1 MSRSRNER
9 LSIVS
14 SFVGR
19 RAGLVPASDGL
30 LKSEKI
36 EPVPRLGP
44 FPATYFMEDH
54 RKIRLEFHSFR
65 ILNSGMNEIT
75 GLPVFVQVAEMQSFV
90 AAGRILGISASAVGK
105 SIARLEERLGVRLF
119 HRSTRSMRLTQEGL
133 IFLDRCRR
141 ILSELKSAELELLGA
156 IELPR
161 GRLRVSLP
169 LASGLL
175 LPLICDF
182 MEQYSD
188 VELDLNFTNRNVDLI
203 EEGFDLA
210 IRVGALDDS
219 RLMARRC
226 TAFRL
231 ILVASP
237 EYVARRGCPNKASD
251 LSNHDCLHF
260 RFVRSGKVF
269 KWPISAVPGAPDI
282 RLPTRL
288 TTNENMML
296 IQAAKRGL
304 GIACVPDFTVRE
316 ALASGTLR
324 TFLEREVSQEIVWW
338 AVWPASPHT
347 SPKLSVFVDFLSQRL
362 QNTSDHHSAL
372 V

>member
-1 MSRSRNER
+1 
-9 LSIVS
+9 
-14 SFVGR
+14 
-19 RAGLVPASDGL
+19 
-30 LKSEKI
+30 
-36 EPVPRLGP
+36 
-44 FPATYFMEDH
+44 MEAQ
-54 RKIRLEFHSFR
+54 RKIRLEFLSFR
-65 ILNSGMNEIT
+65 IQNSGMNEIT

-105 SIARLEERLGVRLF
+105 SIARLEERVGVRLF

-133 IFLDRCRR
+133 IFLDRCQR
-141 ILSELKSAELELLGA
+141 ILSDLKSAELELSGA
-156 IELPR
+156 VELPR

-169 LASGLL
+169 LASGLAF
-175 LPLICDF
+175 PLICDF

-188 VELDLNFTNRNVDLI
+188 VELDLDFTNRNVDLI

-226 TAFRL
+226 AAFRL

-237 EYVARRGCPNKASD
+237 GYVARRGHPNKASD

-269 KWPISAVPGAPDI
+269 KWPIAAVPEAPDI
-282 RLPTRL
+282 RPSTRL
-288 TTNENMML
+288 TANENMML

-316 ALASGTLR
+316 ALASGALC

-338 AVWPASPHT
+338 ALWPASPRP
-347 SPKLSVFVDFLSQRL
+347 SPKLSAFVDFLSQRL
-362 QNTSDHHSAL
+362 QNASDQYNAL

>member
-1 MSRSRNER
+1 
-9 LSIVS
+9 
-14 SFVGR
+14 
-19 RAGLVPASDGL
+19 
-30 LKSEKI
+30 
-36 EPVPRLGP
+36 
-44 FPATYFMEDH
+44 
-54 RKIRLEFHSFR
+54 
-65 ILNSGMNEIT
+65 
-75 GLPVFVQVAEMQSFV
+75 
-90 AAGRILGISASAVGK
+90 
-105 SIARLEERLGVRLF
+105 
-119 HRSTRSMRLTQEGL
+119 MRLAHEGL
-133 IFLDRCRR
+133 NLLDRCRR

-237 EYVARRGCPNKASD
+237 EYIAPRGRPNKASD
-251 LSNHDCLHF
+251 LFQHDCLHL
-260 RFVRSGKVF
+260 
-269 KWPISAVPGAPDI
+269 
-282 RLPTRL
+282 RLV
-288 TTNENMML
+288 
-296 IQAAKRGL
+296 K
-304 GIACVPDFTVRE
+304 
-316 ALASGTLR
+316 
-324 TFLEREVSQEIVWW
+324 SQEV
-338 AVWPASPHT
+338 
-347 SPKLSVFVDFLSQRL
+347 L
-362 QNTSDHHSAL
+362 QLATFT
-372 V
+372 

>member
-1 MSRSRNER
+1 
-9 LSIVS
+9 
-14 SFVGR
+14 
-19 RAGLVPASDGL
+19 
-30 LKSEKI
+30 
-36 EPVPRLGP
+36 
-44 FPATYFMEDH
+44 
-54 RKIRLEFHSFR
+54 
-65 ILNSGMNEIT
+65 MNEIT

-90 AAGRILGISASAVGK
+90 AAGRIFGISASAVGK

-237 EYVARRGCPNKASD
+237 EYIARRGRPDKASD

-269 KWPISAVPGAPDI
+269 KWPISTVPGAPDI

-316 ALASGTLR
+316 ALASGTLC
-324 TFLEREVSQEIVWW
+324 TFLEPEVSQEIVWW

-362 QNTSDHHSAL
+362 QNTSDHRNAL

>member
-1 MSRSRNER
+1 
-9 LSIVS
+9 
-14 SFVGR
+14 
-19 RAGLVPASDGL
+19 
-30 LKSEKI
+30 
-36 EPVPRLGP
+36 
-44 FPATYFMEDH
+44 
-54 RKIRLEFHSFR
+54 
-65 ILNSGMNEIT
+65 
-75 GLPVFVQVAEMQSFV
+75 
-90 AAGRILGISASAVGK
+90 
-105 SIARLEERLGVRLF
+105 
-119 HRSTRSMRLTQEGL
+119 
-133 IFLDRCRR
+133 
-141 ILSELKSAELELLGA
+141 
-156 IELPR
+156 
-161 GRLRVSLP
+161 
-169 LASGLL
+169 
-175 LPLICDF
+175 

-237 EYVARRGCPNKASD
+237 EYIARRGRPNKASD

-316 ALASGTLR
+316 ALASGTLC

>member
-1 MSRSRNER
+1 
-9 LSIVS
+9 
-14 SFVGR
+14 
-19 RAGLVPASDGL
+19 
-30 LKSEKI
+30 
-36 EPVPRLGP
+36 
-44 FPATYFMEDH
+44 
-54 RKIRLEFHSFR
+54 
-65 ILNSGMNEIT
+65 MNEIT
-75 GLPVFVQVAEMQSFV
+75 GLPVFVQAAEMQSFV
-90 AAGRILGISASAVGK
+90 ASGRSLGISASAVGK

-237 EYVARRGCPNKASD
+237 EYIARRGRPNKASD

-269 KWPISAVPGAPDI
+269 NWPISPVPGAPDI

-316 ALASGTLR
+316 ALASGTLC

-362 QNTSDHHSAL
+362 QNTSDHRNAL

>member
-1 MSRSRNER
+1 
-9 LSIVS
+9 
-14 SFVGR
+14 
-19 RAGLVPASDGL
+19 
-30 LKSEKI
+30 
-36 EPVPRLGP
+36 
-44 FPATYFMEDH
+44 
-54 RKIRLEFHSFR
+54 
-65 ILNSGMNEIT
+65 MNEMT

-105 SIARLEERLGVRLF
+105 SIASLEKRLGVRLF

-133 IFLDRCRR
+133 IFFDRCRR
-141 ILSELKSAELELLGA
+141 ILNEIKSAELELLGA
-156 IELPR
+156 VELPR

-237 EYVARRGCPNKASD
+237 EYIARRGRPSKASD

-269 KWPISAVPGAPDI
+269 KWPISAVPEAPDI

-316 ALASGTLR
+316 ALASGTLC
-324 TFLEREVSQEIVWW
+324 TFLEREVSREIVWW

-362 QNTSDHHSAL
+362 QNTSDHPNAL

>member
-1 MSRSRNER
+1 
-9 LSIVS
+9 
-14 SFVGR
+14 
-19 RAGLVPASDGL
+19 
-30 LKSEKI
+30 
-36 EPVPRLGP
+36 
-44 FPATYFMEDH
+44 
-54 RKIRLEFHSFR
+54 
-65 ILNSGMNEIT
+65 MNEIT

-90 AAGRILGISASAVGK
+90 AAGRTLGISASAVGK

-141 ILSELKSAELELLGA
+141 ILNELKSAELELLGA

-237 EYVARRGCPNKASD
+237 EYIARRGRPNKASD

-260 RFVRSGKVF
+260 RFVRSGTVF

-316 ALASGTLR
+316 ALASGTLC

-362 QNTSDHHSAL
+362 QNTGDHHKAL

>member
-1 MSRSRNER
+1 
-9 LSIVS
+9 
-14 SFVGR
+14 
-19 RAGLVPASDGL
+19 
-30 LKSEKI
+30 
-36 EPVPRLGP
+36 
-44 FPATYFMEDH
+44 
-54 RKIRLEFHSFR
+54 
-65 ILNSGMNEIT
+65 MNEIT

-105 SIARLEERLGVRLF
+105 SIARLEERVGVRLF

-188 VELDLNFTNRNVDLI
+188 VELDLDFTNRNVDLI

-226 TAFRL
+226 AAFRL

-237 EYVARRGCPNKASD
+237 EYVARRGHPNKASD

-269 KWPISAVPGAPDI
+269 KWPISAVPEAPDI
-282 RLPTRL
+282 RLSTRL
-288 TTNENMML
+288 TANENMML

-316 ALASGTLR
+316 ALASGALC

-338 AVWPASPHT
+338 ALWPASPRP
-347 SPKLSVFVDFLSQRL
+347 SPKLSAFVDFLSQRL
-362 QNTSDHHSAL
+362 QNASDQYSAL

>member
-1 MSRSRNER
+1 
-9 LSIVS
+9 
-14 SFVGR
+14 
-19 RAGLVPASDGL
+19 VPASDGL

-296 IQAAKRGL
+296 IEAAKRGL

>member
-1 MSRSRNER
+1 MATNNCSVRMSRSRSER

-14 SFVGR
+14 SF
-19 RAGLVPASDGL
+19 AGCHAEPVSVSDGL

-36 EPVPRLGP
+36 EPVPALVPYPGAYFLG
-44 FPATYFMEDH
+44 AQ
-54 RKIRLEFHSFR
+54 RKIGLEFLSFR
-65 ILNSGMNEIT
+65 ILNSGMSDIT

-119 HRSTRSMRLTQEGL
+119 HRSTRSIRLTQEGL
-133 IFLDRCRR
+133 IFLDRCRQ
-141 ILSELKSAELELLGA
+141 ILAEIKSAELELLGA
-156 IELPR
+156 VELPR

-237 EYVARRGCPNKASD
+237 EYIAQRGRPNKASD
-251 LSNHDCLHF
+251 LSSHDCLRF
-260 RFVRSGKVF
+260 KFVRSGKVF
-269 KWPISAVPGAPDI
+269 KWPISAISFFFNDPAPTEIYTLSLHDA
-282 RLPTRL
+282 LP
-288 TTNENMML
+288 
-296 IQAAKRGL
+296 I
-304 GIACVPDFTVRE
+304 
-316 ALASGTLR
+316 
-324 TFLEREVSQEIVWW
+324 
-338 AVWPASPHT
+338 
-347 SPKLSVFVDFLSQRL
+347 
-362 QNTSDHHSAL
+362 
-372 V
+372 

>member
-1 MSRSRNER
+1 
-9 LSIVS
+9 
-14 SFVGR
+14 
-19 RAGLVPASDGL
+19 
-30 LKSEKI
+30 
-36 EPVPRLGP
+36 
-44 FPATYFMEDH
+44 
-54 RKIRLEFHSFR
+54 
-65 ILNSGMNEIT
+65 MNEIT

-105 SIARLEERLGVRLF
+105 SIASLEKRLGVRLF

-133 IFLDRCRR
+133 IFFDRCRR
-141 ILSELKSAELELLGA
+141 ILNEIKSAELELLGA
-156 IELPR
+156 VELPR

-237 EYVARRGCPNKASD
+237 EYIARRGRPSKASD

-269 KWPISAVPGAPDI
+269 KWPISAVPEAPDI

-316 ALASGTLR
+316 ALASGTLC

-362 QNTSDHHSAL
+362 QNTSDQHKAL

>member
-296 IQAAKRGL
+296 IEAAKRGL

>member
-1 MSRSRNER
+1 
-9 LSIVS
+9 
-14 SFVGR
+14 
-19 RAGLVPASDGL
+19 
-30 LKSEKI
+30 
-36 EPVPRLGP
+36 
-44 FPATYFMEDH
+44 
-54 RKIRLEFHSFR
+54 
-65 ILNSGMNEIT
+65 
-75 GLPVFVQVAEMQSFV
+75 
-90 AAGRILGISASAVGK
+90 
-105 SIARLEERLGVRLF
+105 
-119 HRSTRSMRLTQEGL
+119 MRLTQEGL

-175 LPLICDF
+175 LPLICNF

-237 EYVARRGCPNKASD
+237 EYIARRGRPNKASD

-316 ALASGTLR
+316 ALASGTLC

-347 SPKLSVFVDFLSQRL
+347 SPKLSVFVDFISQRL
-362 QNTSDHHSAL
+362 QNTSDHHKAL

>member
-296 IQAAKRGL
+296 IEAAKRGL

-362 QNTSDHHSAL
+362 QNTSDHHKAL
-372 V
+372 A